1 MILNLVD
8 RVALPQLIVSGAKQR
23 AAGDGVF

>member
-8 RVALPQLIVSGAKQR
+8 RVTLTANGCFGCKAISGW
-23 AAGDGVF
+23 

>member
-8 RVALPQLIVSGAKQR
+8 RVSLTDKIVSDTNQS
-23 AAGDGVF
+23 AAGEGVF

>member
-8 RVALPQLIVSGAKQR
+8 RVTLTANGCFGCEAISGW
-23 AAGDGVF
+23 